1 MEDAEVRQR
10 VYEILSTY
18 DTDQV
23 FLDVNEGEVRLAGQV
38 SSDGVRREI
47 GVVVSQLEGVRA
59 VRNDLHVEYVD
70 PEGAHLTYHPER
82 ASEMQEQGGEVAGQ
96 GTEID
101 LNEELGARD
110 VMEASSEAE
119 PYFPATDLVVR
130 PAPETSEG
138 FEVVGGFS
146 DTSMDEVSEGQD
158 SVSSV
163 ERGDEAIA
171 DDVRRELREDSL
183 TTDLDIRVYVRQGV
197 VYLRGTVATID
208 DAEAAEEVAA
218 RVPGVAE
225 VREELEVAA

>member
-1 MEDAEVRQR
+1 M
-10 VYEILSTY
+10 
-18 DTDQV
+18 
-23 FLDVNEGEVRLAGQV
+23 GQV
-38 SSDGVRREI
+38 TSDSVRREI
-47 GVVVSQLEGVRA
+47 GMAVSHLEGVRA
-59 VRNDLHVEYVD
+59 VRNELQVEYVN
-70 PEGAHLTYHPER
+70 PEGSHLTYHPER
-82 ASEMQEQGGEVAGQ
+82 ASEMQEQGGDVVGQ
-96 GTEID
+96 GTETD
-101 LNEELGARD
+101 FNEVRGTSD

-119 PYFPATDLVVR
+119 PYFPPTDLVVR
-130 PAPETSEG
+130 SAPETSEG

-146 DTSMDEVSEGQD
+146 DTSMDEVSDGQD

-197 VYLRGTVATID
+197 VHLRGSVATLE

-225 VREELEVAA
+225 VREDLEVAA